1 MVTRGRLVTEQT
13 KNNQIANINQQIQKL
28 KDQVNEAN
36 AEIKKIIEK
45 RDMLHEKIRNMRQEI
60 NKLKAERDDLNEK
73 VKLLKQ
79 QRDAVRVQTAPIMDE
94 IKALKE
100 KISELKK
107 KVPRDSQKRL
117 QAELDAIEWKI
128 QTTSLD
134 LQEEKEL
141 IENVKQL
148 EIQLSSYKKIDAKY
162 QKIRELLEHRKT
174 FDVQAEVYHKELSE
188 LAEKSQNLHAI
199 MMEKVNANKKDKAE
213 ADSLHQAFIK
223 AKQQNNL
230 WYEQI
235 KQLMS
240 QSMGF
245 RVTAREENQ
254 AKRAE
259 EEAKRKEEKAQREA
273 KEQELKNKLGSEAK
287 EKLQRGEKVSWD
299 EFQLLMGDEENDTET
314 QD

>member
-1 MVTRGRLVTEQT
+1 MTEQP
-13 KNNQIANINQQIQKL
+13 KNTQITNINQQIKKL
-28 KDQVNEAN
+28 REQTNEAN

-45 RDMLHEKIRNMRQEI
+45 RDKLHEKIRNSRQEI
-60 NKLKAERDDLNEK
+60 NQLKAERDDLNQK

-94 IKALKE
+94 IKALKD
-100 KISELKK
+100 KINELKK
-107 KVPRDSQKRL
+107 KLPRDSQKRL

-148 EIQLSSYKKIDAKY
+148 EIQLSSYKKIDINY
-162 QKIRELLEHRKT
+162 QKIRELFEHRKA
-174 FDVQAEVYHKELSE
+174 FDTQAEVYHKELSD

-199 MMEKVNANKKDKAE
+199 MMEKVNSNKKDKAE
-213 ADSLHQAFIK
+213 ADSLHQSFIN

-230 WYEQI
+230 LYEQI

-240 QSMGF
+240 QSMGL
-245 RVTAREENQ
+245 RVTIRAENQ

-259 EEAKRKEEKAQREA
+259 EGANRKAERTKREA
-273 KEQELKNKLGSEAK
+273 KEQELKEKLGSEAR

-299 EFQLLMGDEENDTET
+299 EFQLLMGKDENDTET

>member
-1 MVTRGRLVTEQT
+1 LENRGRLVTEQP
-13 KNNQIANINQQIQKL
+13 KNSQIANINQQIKKL
-28 KDQVNEAN
+28 REQINEAN
-36 AEIKKIIEK
+36 VEIKKIIEK
-45 RDMLHEKIRNMRQEI
+45 RDMLHEKIRNTRQEI
-60 NKLKAERDDLNEK
+60 NKLKAERDDLNQK
-73 VKLLKQ
+73 VKLLKE
-79 QRDAVRVQTAPIMDE
+79 QRDAVRVQIAPIMDE

-107 KVPRDSQKRL
+107 NLPRVSQKRL

-148 EIQLSSYKKIDAKY
+148 EIQLSNYKKIDAKY

-174 FDVQAEVYHKELSE
+174 FDAQAEVYHKELSE
-188 LAEKSQNLHAI
+188 LAQKSQNLHAV

-230 WYEQI
+230 LYEQI
-235 KQLMS
+235 KQLMG
-240 QSMGF
+240 QSMGL
-245 RVTAREENQ
+245 RVILRDENQ
-254 AKRAE
+254 AKRLE
-259 EEAKRKEEKAQREA
+259 EEAKRKAEKAQREA
-273 KEQELKNKLGSEAK
+273 KEQELKNKLGSEAR

-299 EFQLLMGDEENDTET
+299 EFQLLMGDDEDDAET

>member
-1 MVTRGRLVTEQT
+1 VTEQQKT
-13 KNNQIANINQQIQKL
+13 NQIANINQQIKKL
-28 KDQVNEAN
+28 REQISEAN
-36 AEIKKIIEK
+36 AEIKKIVEK
-45 RDMLHEKIRNMRQEI
+45 RDKLHEKIRNTRQEI
-60 NKLKAERDDLNEK
+60 NQLKAERDDLNQK
-73 VKLLKQ
+73 VKLLKE
-79 QRDAVRVQTAPIMDE
+79 QRDAVRVQTGPIMDE
-94 IKALKE
+94 IKVLKE

-107 KVPRDSQKRL
+107 KLPRDSQKRL

-148 EIQLSSYKKIDAKY
+148 EIQLSGYKKIDANY

-174 FDVQAEVYHKELSE
+174 FDAQAEVYHKELSE

-199 MMEKVNANKKDKAE
+199 MMEKVNSTKKDKAE
-213 ADSLHQAFIK
+213 ADSLHQAFVN
-223 AKQQNNL
+223 AKQKNNL
-230 WYEQI
+230 LYEQI

-240 QSMGF
+240 QSMGLK
-245 RVTAREENQ
+245 VTIRTENQ
-254 AKRAE
+254 AKKAE
-259 EEAKRKEEKAQREA
+259 EEAKRKEEKAQRAA
-273 KEQELKNKLGSEAK
+273 KEQELKEKIGSEAR

-299 EFQLLMGDEENDTET
+299 EFQLLMGDEENDSET

>member
-1 MVTRGRLVTEQT
+1 MTEQP
-13 KNNQIANINQQIQKL
+13 KNSQIANINQQIKKL
-28 KDQVNEAN
+28 REQINEAN
-36 AEIKKIIEK
+36 VEIKKIIEK
-45 RDMLHEKIRNMRQEI
+45 RDMLHEKIRNTRQEI
-60 NKLKAERDDLNEK
+60 NKLKAERDDLNQK
-73 VKLLKQ
+73 VKLLKE
-79 QRDAVRVQTAPIMDE
+79 QRDAVRVQIAPIMDE

-107 KVPRDSQKRL
+107 NLPRVSQKRL

-148 EIQLSSYKKIDAKY
+148 EIQLSNYKKIDAKY

-174 FDVQAEVYHKELSE
+174 FDAQAEVYHKELSE
-188 LAEKSQNLHAI
+188 LAQKSQNLHAV

-230 WYEQI
+230 LYEQI
-235 KQLMS
+235 KQLMG
-240 QSMGF
+240 QSMGL
-245 RVTAREENQ
+245 RVILRDENQ
-254 AKRAE
+254 AKRLE
-259 EEAKRKEEKAQREA
+259 EEAKRKAEKAQREA
-273 KEQELKNKLGSEAK
+273 KEQELKNKLGSEAR

-299 EFQLLMGDEENDTET
+299 EFQLLMGDDEDDAET